1 MANTT
6 PSDSKSPAEE
16 QLDQA
21 QLIEETGSVRT
32 PNAKHLIHCLNIIGQ
47 VEGHNVL
54 PEDTKTTKYEH
65 VLPALVAIEQDREI
79 EGLLILLNTMGG
91 DVEAGLAI
99 AELIAGMKKPT
110 VSLVLGG
117 GHSIGIPL
125 AVSAKKS
132 LIVPTASMTVH
143 PVRMTGLVVG
153 APQTYQYFN
162 QIQEQIVNFVTKNS
176 HISREDF
183 LRYMMATDEIA
194 TDVGTVL
201 YGEEAVSSG
210 LMDAIGSLSDALS
223 LLHRQIE
230 RRRKRE
236 KSHNQ

>member
-1 MANTT
+1 MGEA
-6 PSDSKSPAEE
+6 KKEE
-16 QLDQA
+16 QARQE
-21 QLIEETGSVRT
+21 LIDLGASTTKTARGTVYT
-32 PNAKHLIHCLNIIGQ
+32 LTIIGQ
-47 VEGHNVL
+47 IEGHQAL
-54 PEDTKTTKYEH
+54 PENIKTTKYEH
-65 VLPALVAIEQDREI
+65 VIPLLAAVEESEEI
-79 EGLLILLNTMGG
+79 DGLLLLLNTVGG
-91 DVEAGLAI
+91 DIEAGLAI

>member
-1 MANTT
+1 MGEA
-6 PSDSKSPAEE
+6 KKEE
-16 QLDQA
+16 QARQE
-21 QLIEETGSVRT
+21 LIDLGASTTKTARGT
-32 PNAKHLIHCLNIIGQ
+32 IYTLTIIGQ
-47 VEGHNVL
+47 IEGHQAL
-54 PEDTKTTKYEH
+54 PENIKTTKYEH
-65 VLPALVAIEQDREI
+65 VIPLLAAVEESEEI
-79 EGLLILLNTMGG
+79 DGLLLLLNTVGG
-91 DVEAGLAI
+91 DIEAGLAI

-183 LRYMMATDEIA
+183 LHYMMATDEIA

-236 KSHNQ
+236 KSQNQ